1 MRTSIVTLFASTAL
15 IAVPATAAGF
25 SGPRA
30 EVRGGFDRTT
40 VDLSYD
46 DGVDS
51 LSGDDHKDGFN
62 LGAEVGYDALVGKGV
77 VAGAYA
83 GVEFA
88 TTKTCSEV
96 FGNDKACLKLGR
108 NFTLGARLG
117 ANVSPSTLIYVKGGY
132 SNGQLKAKYTNFD
145 DSTLNASDHAN
156 RGGFHFGAGA
166 EVLVGSNGYVRAEYV
181 RTNYNDYDYS
191 DSDFAAG
198 IDTHRDQVLLGFGM
212 RF

>member
-1 MRTSIVTLFASTAL
+1 MRTSIVTVFASTAL

-25 SGPRA
+25 SDRAPRSVA
-30 EVRGGFDRTT
+30 VSIAPRSICRTMT
-40 VDLSYD
+40 ASTACRLTTTRTA
-46 DGVDS
+46 
-51 LSGDDHKDGFN
+51 FN

-77 VAGAYA
+77 IAGAYA

-108 NFTLGARLG
+108 NFTLGARS
-117 ANVSPSTLIYVKGGY
+117 ARTSARRRSSTSRRLQQRAAQGQY
-132 SNGQLKAKYTNFD
+132 SNFD
-145 DSTLNASDHAN
+145 NSTLNASDHAN
-156 RGGFHFGAGA
+156 RGGFHFGQARIWSQQWLRSRGICSH
-166 EVLVGSNGYVRAEYV
+166 ELQRLRLFGLGL
-181 RTNYNDYDYS
+181 
-191 DSDFAAG
+191 AAG